1 MDKLRHWSCFPAR
14 QKTKRMGEE
23 IEKMSMLTQ
32 SWSTEGSVDIYFS
45 IGDSRYVALGHIPV
59 ITLLLLARQKD

>member
-1 MDKLRHWSCFPAR
+1 
-14 QKTKRMGEE
+14 MGEE